1 VITVADRRS
10 GAAVS
15 AGILPGGWRA
25 LTTPVRILQL
35 YVVLLVLIP
44 PTEIIEPLGA
54 AGTPAT
60 VLGLVALVQWA
71 VAAVTPGEG
80 LARTVVPVRV
90 VLGLLVATFMLRY
103 AVMHVGYVPVEALTG
118 SDVYLLRIFS
128 WAGVALLAAEGLQ
141 DRAEIKRVLRTLV
154 AVVAVMAVIGFLQ
167 FRAGIDLTT
176 YLRQI
181 PGLHENADLIT
192 IQARGAFRRPS
203 GTATHPIEF
212 GCVIAMVLALAL
224 HLARFDTTRTRARRW
239 LPVAM
244 ISIGIPVAVSRSA
257 ILGAV
262 VAGVV
267 IFLGLEPRLRPKA
280 LMSVAVFLT
289 LIYATTPG
297 LLGTL
302 RGFFLSTGS
311 DSRKDDYGPA
321 FALIRKSVWFGHGPG
336 SFINNSDLGN
346 VLDNQYLGSLIEV
359 GLIGLVVLLVYLLAA
374 AFLGRGARH
383 RSSDPATRDLGQ
395 ALAAA
400 SISAAVTSYTFDS
413 LSFRMFAGIIP
424 LCLGIAGAV
433 WVMIRVNDRS
443 REDDGLPAV
452 TAVQAFGA
460 GAPITV
466 AEVPDRDVTG
476 DQAEQVAARTA
487 DVDLAPGTTVIDLSD
502 SASGLNDPAPDEPLR
517 LDGRPDRDLTGE
529 KVHDGEGLDR
539 PLEPDGRD
547 GPHDLRRIYRLIG
560 AGAAVI
566 VLLGL
571 PFFVDESDGGQV
583 AQVDVPDV
591 PEVALSD
598 LPSTTILDSSAKTDG
613 TQPQAQGGGSRTVAT
628 TPRRTATTVPSRS
641 GSTSVSTRLQLGGG
655 PTTSRTPTTTTTP
668 PTATTAPPTPTTTA
682 PPTPSTTTTTT
693 ASTTTTTA
701 STTTTTA
708 STTTTTEATT
718 TTTTEATTTTTNP
731 GTP

>member
-1 VITVADRRS
+1 VITLADRRS
-10 GAAVS
+10 GPAVP

-25 LTTPVRILQL
+25 LTTPVRIIQL

-60 VLGLVALVQWA
+60 IIGFVALLQWT
-71 VAAVTPGEG
+71 VAAITPGEG

-90 VLGLLVATFMLRY
+90 VLGLLVATFMGRY
-103 AVMHVGYVPVEALTG
+103 ALMHVGYTPSEAVSG

-141 DRAEIKRVLRTLV
+141 NRAEIKRVLRTLV
-154 AVVAVMAVIGFLQ
+154 AVVAAMAVIGFLQ

-212 GCVIAMVLALAL
+212 GCVIAMVLSLAL
-224 HLARFDTTRTRARRW
+224 HLARFDTARTPARRW

-262 VAGVV
+262 VAGII

-321 FALIRKSVWFGHGPG
+321 FALIQKSVWFGHGPG

-346 VLDNQYLGSLIEV
+346 VLDNQYLGTLIEV
-359 GLIGLVVLLVYLLAA
+359 GLIGLVILLAYLLAA

-400 SISAAVTSYTFDS
+400 SISGAVTSYTFDS

-424 LCLGIAGAV
+424 LCLGIAGAL
-433 WVMIRVNDRS
+433 WVMTRANDQS
-443 REDDGLPAV
+443 REVDGHAAV
-452 TAVQAFGA
+452 TAVQASGA
-460 GAPITV
+460 AAPITV
-466 AEVPDRDVTG
+466 EAVIAHDVTG
-476 DQAEQVAARTA
+476 DEAERVTARTA
-487 DVDLAPGTTVIDLSD
+487 DDDLHSGTTVIDLSD
-502 SASGLNDPAPDEPLR
+502 RASVLHDRARDEPLR
-517 LDGRPDRDLTGE
+517 LDGLADRDLTRE
-529 KVHDGEGLDR
+529 PIDEGEGLDLL
-539 PLEPDGRD
+539 LEPDSRAG
-547 GPHDLRRIYRLIG
+547 GPDLRRIYRLIG

-571 PFFVDESDGGQV
+571 PFFVEVSEGGQV
-583 AQVDVPDV
+583 AQVAVPVEAGLPLADQA
-591 PEVALSD
+591 PTTTLNLSTK
-598 LPSTTILDSSAKTDG
+598 PDG
-613 TQPQAQGGGSRTVAT
+613 TPSPARAGGSRTVT
-628 TPRRTATTVPSRS
+628 TTRRTTGTTV
-641 GSTSVSTRLQLGGG
+641 TTRLQLGFGS
-655 PTTSRTPTTTTTP
+655 TATRTPTTAPTTAP
-668 PTATTAPPTPTTTA
+668 PTPTTAPPTPTTAPPTPTTTE
-682 PPTPSTTTTTT
+682 PPTTTTTT
-693 ASTTTTTA
+693 EP
-701 STTTTTA
+701 
-708 STTTTTEATT
+708 TTTTTEATT
-718 TTTTEATTTTTNP
+718 TTTTAP
-731 GTP
+731 VTP

>member
-1 VITVADRRS
+1 VITVADRRI
-10 GAAVS
+10 GPAVS
-15 AGILPGGWRA
+15 AGILPSGWRA

-35 YVVLLVLIP
+35 YAVLLVLIP

-60 VLGLVALVQWA
+60 VLGLVALLQWA
-71 VAAVTPGEG
+71 VAAIRPDDRLV
-80 LARTVVPVRV
+80 RTVVPVRV
-90 VLGLLVATFMLRY
+90 VLGLLVATFMVRY
-103 AVMHVGYVPVEALTG
+103 AMMHVSYVPVEAVTG
-118 SDVYLLRIFS
+118 SDVLLLRIFS
-128 WAGVALLAAEGLQ
+128 WAGVALLAAEGLR
-141 DRAEIKRVLRTLV
+141 DRAEIGRVLRTLV
-154 AVVAVMAVIGFLQ
+154 VAVAVMAVIGFLQ

-212 GCVIAMVLALAL
+212 GCVIAMVLSLAL

-280 LMSVAVFLT
+280 LMCVAVFLT

-383 RSSDPATRDLGQ
+383 SSSDRATRNLGQ

-400 SISAAVTSYTFDS
+400 SISGAVTSYTFDS

-424 LCLGIAGAV
+424 LCLGISGAL
-433 WVMIRVNDRS
+433 WVMTRLNDRS
-443 REDDGLPAV
+443 SEDDGSEAV
-452 TAVQAFGA
+452 TVVQAFGA
-460 GAPITV
+460 GPPIAR
-466 AEVPDRDVTG
+466 AELPARDVTG
-476 DQAEQVAARTA
+476 DQAEQVTARSA
-487 DVDLAPGTTVIDLSD
+487 DVELPPGTTVIDLSD
-502 SASGLNDPAPDEPLR
+502 GASTVPDPAPDEPPR
-517 LDGRPDRDLTGE
+517 LDGPTDSDRAGDTVSDFGS
-529 KVHDGEGLDR
+529 LDQ
-539 PLEPDGRD
+539 PLEPDSRAGT
-547 GPHDLRRIYRLIG
+547 HDLRRINRLIW

-571 PFFVDESDGGQV
+571 PFFVDRSEGGQV
-583 AQVDVPDV
+583 AQVGVPDV

-598 LPSTTILDSSAKTDG
+598 LTSTTILGDPSLKGDAP
-613 TQPQAQGGGSRTVAT
+613 QPPAHAGGSRPATT
-628 TPRRTATTVPSRS
+628 TPRRTGTTVPSRS
-641 GSTSVSTRLQLGGG
+641 GTTSVSTRLQLGGG
-655 PTTSRTPTTTTTP
+655 PTTVRTTTTP
-668 PTATTAPPTPTTTA
+668 PPTAPPTPTTA
-682 PPTPSTTTTTT
+682 PPTATTQPPP

-708 STTTTTEATT
+708 STTTTTEPTT

>member
-1 VITVADRRS
+1 VITLADRRS
-10 GAAVS
+10 GPAVP

-25 LTTPVRILQL
+25 LTTPVRIIQL

-44 PTEIIEPLGA
+44 PTEIIGPLGA

-60 VLGLVALVQWA
+60 VIGFVALLQWT
-71 VAAVTPGEG
+71 VAAITPGEG

-90 VLGLLVATFMLRY
+90 VLGLLVATFMGRY
-103 AVMHVGYVPVEALTG
+103 ALMHVWYAPSEAVSG
-118 SDVYLLRIFS
+118 SDVYLLRILS

-141 DRAEIKRVLRTLV
+141 DRVEIKRVLRTLV
-154 AVVAVMAVIGFLQ
+154 AVVAAMAVIGFLQ

-181 PGLHENADLIT
+181 PGLQENADLIT

-212 GCVIAMVLALAL
+212 GCVIAMVLSLAL
-224 HLARFDTTRTRARRW
+224 HLARFDTARTRARRW

-262 VAGVV
+262 IAGIV

-321 FALIRKSVWFGHGPG
+321 FALIQKSVWFGHGPG

-346 VLDNQYLGSLIEV
+346 VLDNQYLGTLIEV
-359 GLIGLVVLLVYLLAA
+359 GLIGLVVLLAYLLAA

-383 RSSDPATRDLGQ
+383 RSSDRATRDLGQ

-400 SISAAVTSYTFDS
+400 SISGAVTSYTFDS

-424 LCLGIAGAV
+424 LCLGIAGAL
-433 WVMIRVNDRS
+433 WVMTRANDQS
-443 REDDGLPAV
+443 GEDDKPAAV
-452 TAVQAFGA
+452 TAAQAFGA
-460 GAPITV
+460 AAPITV
-466 AEVPDRDVTG
+466 EEVTARDVTS
-476 DQAEQVAARTA
+476 DEAERVTARTA
-487 DVDLAPGTTVIDLSD
+487 DVDLPSGTTVIDLSD
-502 SASGLNDPAPDEPLR
+502 GASVLHDPAPDGPLR
-517 LDGRPDRDLTGE
+517 RDTPPDRDLTSE
-529 KVHDGEGLDR
+529 PIDEGEGPDLL
-539 PLEPDGRD
+539 LEPDSRAG
-547 GPHDLRRIYRLIG
+547 GPDLQRIYRLIG

-571 PFFVDESDGGQV
+571 PFFIEESEGGQV
-583 AQVDVPDV
+583 AQVDVPV
-591 PEVALSD
+591 EAGLPLAD
-598 LPSTTILDSSAKTDG
+598 LP
-613 TQPQAQGGGSRTVAT
+613 
-628 TPRRTATTVPSRS
+628 
-641 GSTSVSTRLQLGGG
+641 
-655 PTTSRTPTTTTTP
+655 PTTTTTP
-668 PTATTAPPTPTTTA
+668 NPSTKPDGTQPPARGGRSRTVTTTPRTPRTTVTTRLPLGGGSTTTRTPTTAPPTPTTAPPTPTTA
-682 PPTPSTTTTTT
+682 PPTPTTAPPTPTTEPPPTTTTTEP
-693 ASTTTTTA
+693 
-701 STTTTTA
+701 
-708 STTTTTEATT
+708 TTTTTEATT
-718 TTTTEATTTTTNP
+718 TTTTVP
-731 GTP
+731 VTP

>member
-1 VITVADRRS
+1 VIAVADRRS
-10 GAAVS
+10 DPAVP

-25 LTTPVRILQL
+25 LTTPVRIIQL

-60 VLGLVALVQWA
+60 IIGFVALLQWT
-71 VAAVTPGEG
+71 VAAITPGEG

-90 VLGLLVATFMLRY
+90 VLGLLVATFMGRY
-103 AVMHVGYVPVEALTG
+103 ALMHVGYMPSEAVSG
-118 SDVYLLRIFS
+118 SDVYMLRIFS
-128 WAGVALLAAEGLQ
+128 WAGVALLAAEGLA

-154 AVVAVMAVIGFLQ
+154 AVVAAMSVIGFLQ

-176 YLRQI
+176 YLTQI

-192 IQARGAFRRPS
+192 IQGRGAFRRPS

-212 GCVIAMVLALAL
+212 GCVIAMVLSLAL
-224 HLARFDTTRTRARRW
+224 HLARFDTARTRARRW
-239 LPVAM
+239 LPVAL

-257 ILGAV
+257 ILGAI
-262 VAGVV
+262 VAGIV

-321 FALIRKSVWFGHGPG
+321 FALIQKSVWFGHGPG

-346 VLDNQYLGSLIEV
+346 VLDNQYLGTLIEV

-400 SISAAVTSYTFDS
+400 SISGAVTSYTFDS

-424 LCLGIAGAV
+424 LCLGIAGAL
-433 WVMIRVNDRS
+433 WVMTRAKDRS
-443 REDDGLPAV
+443 GEDDGPAV
-452 TAVQAFGA
+452 VTAAQAFGA
-460 GAPITV
+460 AAPITV
-466 AEVPDRDVTG
+466 IEVPARDVTG
-476 DQAEQVAARTA
+476 DEAERVTARTA
-487 DVDLAPGTTVIDLSD
+487 DVALPSGTTVIDLSD
-502 SASGLNDPAPDEPLR
+502 GASGLHDRAPDEPLR
-517 LDGRPDRDLTGE
+517 LDGPPDHDLTGE
-529 KVHDGEGLDR
+529 PIDDGEGPDLL
-539 PLEPDGRD
+539 LEPDSRAG
-547 GPHDLRRIYRLIG
+547 GPDLRRIYRLIG

-571 PFFVDESDGGQV
+571 PFFVEVSEGGQV
-583 AQVDVPDV
+583 AQVAVPV
-591 PEVALSD
+591 EAGLPLED
-598 LPSTTILDSSAKTDG
+598 LAPTTTTLNPSIKPDG
-613 TQPQAQGGGSRTVAT
+613 TQPPARRGGSRTT
-628 TPRRTATTVPSRS
+628 TTTQRRTGTTV
-641 GSTSVSTRLQLGGG
+641 TTRLQLGGG
-655 PTTSRTPTTTTTP
+655 TGTRTPTTAAPPPTTAPPPPTTAPPPPTTEPPPTTTTTE
-668 PTATTAPPTPTTTA
+668 PTTTTTE
-682 PPTPSTTTTTT
+682 PTTTTT
-693 ASTTTTTA
+693 A
-701 STTTTTA
+701 
-708 STTTTTEATT
+708 
-718 TTTTEATTTTTNP
+718 P
-731 GTP
+731 VTP

>member
-10 GAAVS
+10 GPAVP

-25 LTTPVRILQL
+25 LTTPVRIIQL

-60 VLGLVALVQWA
+60 VLGLVALLHWA
-71 VAAVTPGEG
+71 VAAITPGEG

-90 VLGLLVATFMLRY
+90 VLGLLVATFMVRY
-103 AVMHVGYVPVEALTG
+103 AVMHVGYAPAEAVSG

-128 WAGVALLAAEGLQ
+128 WAGVALLAAEGLH

-181 PGLHENADLIT
+181 PGLHENADLVT

-212 GCVIAMVLALAL
+212 GCVIAMVLSFAL
-224 HLARFDTTRTRARRW
+224 HLARFDITRTRARRW

-321 FALIRKSVWFGHGPG
+321 FALIRKAVWFGHGPG

-400 SISAAVTSYTFDS
+400 SISGAVTSYTFDS

-424 LCLGIAGAV
+424 LCLGIAGAL
-433 WVMIRVNDRS
+433 WVMTRANDRS
-443 REDDGLPAV
+443 GEDDGLAAA

-460 GAPITV
+460 GAPITLG
-466 AEVPDRDVTG
+466 EVPARDVTG
-476 DQAEQVAARTA
+476 DQPEQVAARIA
-487 DVDLAPGTTVIDLSD
+487 DVDLPPGTTVIDLSD
-502 SASGLNDPAPDEPLR
+502 GASALRDPAPDEPLLR
-517 LDGRPDRDLTGE
+517 DGPPDRDLPGDTA
-529 KVHDGEGLDR
+529 HDGGALDQI
-539 PLEPDGRD
+539 LEPDSRAGA
-547 GPHDLRRIYRLIG
+547 HDLRRITRLIG

-571 PFFVDESDGGQV
+571 PFFVGRSEGGQV
-583 AQVDVPDV
+583 AQVGVGVPDV
-591 PEVALSD
+591 SDVALSD
-598 LPSTTILDSSAKTDG
+598 MPPTTILDPSSPKADSP
-613 TQPQAQGGGSRTVAT
+613 QPRARGGASRTVTT
-628 TPRRTATTVPSRS
+628 TPRRTQTTLPSRS
-641 GSTSVSTRLQLGGG
+641 STTSVSTRLPLGGG
-655 PTTSRTPTTTTTP
+655 PTTTGSTTTIAPPPATTAPPPATTAPPPPTTAPPPPTTAPPPTTTTT
-668 PTATTAPPTPTTTA
+668 T
-682 PPTPSTTTTTT
+682 
-693 ASTTTTTA
+693 
-701 STTTTTA
+701 
-708 STTTTTEATT
+708 ATT
-718 TTTTEATTTTTNP
+718 TTTTEATTTTTTT

>member
-10 GAAVS
+10 GPAVP
-15 AGILPGGWRA
+15 AGIVPGGWRA
-25 LTTPVRILQL
+25 LTTPVRMLQL

-44 PTEIIEPLGA
+44 PTEIIGPLGA

-60 VLGLVALVQWA
+60 VIGFVALLQWA

-90 VLGLLVATFMLRY
+90 VLGLLVATFMGGY
-103 AVMHVGYVPVEALTG
+103 ALMHVGYVPSEAVSG

-141 DRAEIKRVLRTLV
+141 DRGEIKRVLRTLV
-154 AVVAVMAVIGFLQ
+154 AVVAAMAVIGFLQ

-181 PGLHENADLIT
+181 PGLQENADLVT

-212 GCVIAMVLALAL
+212 GCVIAMVLSLAL

-239 LPVAM
+239 LPVAL

-262 VAGVV
+262 VAGIV

-346 VLDNQYLGSLIEV
+346 VLDNQYLGTLIEV

-400 SISAAVTSYTFDS
+400 SISGAVTSYTFDS

-424 LCLGIAGAV
+424 LCLGIAGAL
-433 WVMIRVNDRS
+433 WVMTRDNARS
-443 REDDGLPAV
+443 GEDASAAV
-452 TAVQAFGA
+452 TAVQASGSGTFIA
-460 GAPITV
+460 TLR
-466 AEVPDRDVTG
+466 VPARDGTG
-476 DQAEQVAARTA
+476 DQAERVTARTA
-487 DVDLAPGTTVIDLSD
+487 DVELPPGTTVIDLSD
-502 SASGLNDPAPDEPLR
+502 GAATLNDPAPGQAPR
-517 LDGRPDRDLTGE
+517 LDAPADPDPAGDTG
-529 KVHDGEGLDR
+529 HDVERLAQ
-539 PLEPDGRD
+539 PLEPDRRAGAY
-547 GPHDLRRIYRLIG
+547 DLRRIYKLIG
-560 AGAAVI
+560 AGAAVLL
-566 VLLGL
+566 LLGL
-571 PFFVDESDGGQV
+571 PFFVDLSEGGQV
-583 AQVDVPDV
+583 AQVEVIESPDG
-591 PEVALSD
+591 ALFD
-598 LPSTTILDSSAKTDG
+598 LPPTTILNPSVKADG
-613 TQPQAQGGGSRTVAT
+613 TQPSAGGSPTVT
-628 TPRRTATTVPSRS
+628 TPRRTRTTVPSRS
-641 GSTSVSTRLQLGGG
+641 GTTSGSTRLPLGGG
-655 PTTSRTPTTTTTP
+655 PTTTRTPTTTLP
-668 PTATTAPPTPTTTA
+668 TAPPTPTTA
-682 PPTPSTTTTTT
+682 PPPTPTTQPPPDTTTTTTTEPTTTTTEPTTTTTEPTTTTTTTT
-693 ASTTTTTA
+693 A
-701 STTTTTA
+701 
-708 STTTTTEATT
+708 
-718 TTTTEATTTTTNP
+718 P
-731 GTP
+731 VTP

>member
-1 VITVADRRS
+1 MITVADRRS
-10 GAAVS
+10 GPAVP

-25 LTTPVRILQL
+25 LTTPVRVLQL

-60 VLGLVALVQWA
+60 VLGMVMLLQWVVAV
-71 VAAVTPGEG
+71 VTPGEG
-80 LARTVVPVRV
+80 LARTVVPVRL
-90 VLGLLVATFMLRY
+90 VLGLVVATYMIRY
-103 AVMHVGYVPVEALTG
+103 AVMHVGYVPVEAITG
-118 SDVYLLRIFS
+118 SDVLLLRIFS

-141 DRAEIKRVLRTLV
+141 DRAEITRVLRTLV
-154 AVVAVMAVIGFLQ
+154 AAVAAMAVIGFLQ

-192 IQARGAFRRPS
+192 IQARGGFRRPS

-212 GCVIAMVLALAL
+212 GCVIAMVLSLAL
-224 HLARFDTTRTRARRW
+224 HLARFDTARTQARRW

-280 LMSVAVFLT
+280 LMSVAVFIT

-311 DSRKDDYGPA
+311 DSRTQDYAPA
-321 FALIRKSVWFGHGPG
+321 LAHIRKAPWFGHGPG
-336 SFINNSDLGN
+336 SFIANSDIGN
-346 VLDNQYLGSLIEV
+346 VLDNQYLGTLIEV
-359 GLIGLVVLLVYLLAA
+359 GIIGLVGLLVYLLAT
-374 AFLGRGARH
+374 AFLGRGVRH
-383 RSSDPATRDLGQ
+383 RSGDPATRDLGQ

-413 LSFRMFAGIIP
+413 LAFRMFAGIIP
-424 LCLGIAGAV
+424 LCLGIAGAL
-433 WVMIRVNDRS
+433 WVMTRLNYRS
-443 REDDGLPAV
+443 EYDASAV
-452 TAVQAFGA
+452 VTSVHAFDA
-460 GAPITV
+460 GTLLSLE
-466 AEVPDRDVTG
+466 EVLARDVAG
-476 DQAEQVAARTA
+476 DQAEEVVARST
-487 DVDLAPGTTVIDLSD
+487 DVESEPGTTVIDLSD
-502 SASGLNDPAPDEPLR
+502 GASALHDPARDEPLR
-517 LDGRPDRDLTGE
+517 LDGPPDRDLTGDP
-529 KVHDGEGLDR
+529 VHDGEGLDL
-539 PLEPDGRD
+539 PLEPDRLAGA
-547 GPHDLRRIYRLIG
+547 HDLRRIYRLIG

-571 PFFVDESDGGQV
+571 PFFVEANEGGQV
-583 AQVDVPDV
+583 AQVGVDAPVVPDI
-591 PEVALSD
+591 ELTD
-598 LPSTTILDSSAKTDG
+598 LPSTTILNPSIKPDG
-613 TQPQAQGGGSRTVAT
+613 TQPQAPAGRSRTVTT
-628 TPRRTATTVPSRS
+628 TPRRTGTTVPSRS
-641 GSTSVSTRLQLGGG
+641 GTTSVSSRLQLGGG
-655 PTTSRTPTTTTTP
+655 PTTTRTPTTVP
-668 PTATTAPPTPTTTA
+668 PTATTVPPTPTTE
-682 PPTPSTTTTTT
+682 PPPAT
-693 ASTTTTTA
+693 
-701 STTTTTA
+701 TTTTTA

-718 TTTTEATTTTTNP
+718 TTTEATTTTTTAVP
-731 GTP
+731 VTP

>member
-1 VITVADRRS
+1 MITIADRRS
-10 GAAVS
+10 GPAVS
-15 AGILPGGWRA
+15 AGIVPGGWRA
-25 LTTPVRILQL
+25 WGTPVRLIQL
-35 YVVLLVLIP
+35 YAVLLVLIP
-44 PTEIIEPLGA
+44 PTEIIGPLGG

-60 VLGLVALVQWA
+60 VLGLVMLLQWA
-71 VAAVTPGEG
+71 VAVVTPGEG

-90 VLGLLVATFMLRY
+90 VLGLLVATFMVRY
-103 AVMHVGYVPVEALTG
+103 AVMHLGYVPFEAVTG
-118 SDVYLLRIFS
+118 SDMLLFRILS

-154 AVVAVMAVIGFLQ
+154 AVVAAMAVIGFLQ
-167 FRAGIDLTT
+167 FRAGIDLST
-176 YLRQI
+176 YLRGI
-181 PGLHENADLIT
+181 PGLHENTDLVT

-212 GCVIAMVLALAL
+212 GCVIAMVLPLAL
-224 HLARFDTTRTRARRW
+224 HLARFDSVRSRAHRW
-239 LPVAM
+239 LPVAL

-346 VLDNQYLGSLIEV
+346 VLDNQYLGTLIEV

-400 SISAAVTSYTFDS
+400 SISGAVTSYTFDS

-424 LCLGIAGAV
+424 LCLGIAGAL
-433 WVMIRVNDRS
+433 WAMTRANDQRG
-443 REDDGLPAV
+443 EDDEPAAV
-452 TAVQAFGA
+452 TAAQAFA
-460 GAPITV
+460 AAAPITV
-466 AEVPDRDVTG
+466 EEVSARDVTS
-476 DQAEQVAARTA
+476 DETVRVTARTA
-487 DVDLAPGTTVIDLSD
+487 DVDLPSGTTVIDLSD
-502 SASGLNDPAPDEPLR
+502 GAPVLHDPAPDEPHR
-517 LDGRPDRDLTGE
+517 RDGPPDRDLTGE
-529 KVHDGEGLDR
+529 PIDEGEDLDLL
-539 PLEPDGRD
+539 LEPDSRAG
-547 GPHDLRRIYRLIG
+547 GPDLRRIYRLIG

-571 PFFVDESDGGQV
+571 PFFIEVSEGGQV
-583 AQVDVPDV
+583 AQVDVPV
-591 PEVALSD
+591 EAGLPLTD
-598 LPSTTILDSSAKTDG
+598 LPPTTTTLNPSTKPDG
-613 TQPQAQGGGSRTVAT
+613 TQPPARGGRSRTVTTTPRTTRTTVTTRLPLGGGS
-628 TPRRTATTVPSRS
+628 
-641 GSTSVSTRLQLGGG
+641 
-655 PTTSRTPTTTTTP
+655 TTTTRTP
-668 PTATTAPPTPTTTA
+668 TTAPPTPTTAPPTPTTA
-682 PPTPSTTTTTT
+682 PPTPTTAPPTPTTEPPPTTTTTEP
-693 ASTTTTTA
+693 
-701 STTTTTA
+701 
-708 STTTTTEATT
+708 TTTTTEATT
-718 TTTTEATTTTTNP
+718 TTTTVP
-731 GTP
+731 VTP